1 MTDMMKK
8 DFKIVEKFKWFILVS
23 LAIIVAGVVCVC
35 MGRFNLGIDYTGGA
49 KISVELGGF
58 AKGHENEFE
67 DTYKKFLEGKGFK
80 VLDRMQIS
88 ESEGSQEYEFRIEY
102 SLNGKKIDKNNEKEQ
117 LMFQQALTGD
127 DNDASDKGVQG
138 DLQQDL
144 IKDGGFIKTYN
155 DGNVDDY
162 QHAEDFIKAYV
173 VGASASSSLVTA
185 AIWAIVVAIVVM
197 LVYIMIRFTVSGAF
211 AAIFALLHDVLIM
224 TSLTA
229 IFNIPVNST
238 FIAAVITIIGYSINS
253 TIVIFDKI
261 RECIKSPAFELASDA
276 EIANYS
282 IKHSLVKIFL
292 SSLTTMIMILVL
304 LFFSVSTI
312 QEFILPIVFGLIAG
326 FWSAVLL
333 SSSVWVFNRKLGK
346 KMKLGKKNKAAG
358 AKKA

>member
-1 MTDMMKK
+1 MANLMKK

-23 LAIIVAGVVCVC
+23 LAVIIAGVVCVC

-49 KISVELGGF
+49 KISVELGSF
-58 AKGHENEFE
+58 AKGHEDEFE
-67 DTYKKFLEGKGFK
+67 DTYKKFLEEKGFK

-88 ESEGSQEYEFRIEY
+88 ESEGYEELEFRLEY
-102 SLNGKKIDKNNEKEQ
+102 SLNGKKIDTNDAD
-117 LMFQQALTGD
+117 QQEAFKLALTGD
-127 DNDASDKGVQG
+127 DSDAADKGVQG

-144 IKDGGFIKTYN
+144 IKEGGFIQKYN

-162 QHAEDFIKAYV
+162 QQAEEFIKAYV
-173 VGASASSSLVTA
+173 VGASASSSLINA
-185 AIWAIVVAIVVM
+185 AIWAIVVAIIVM
-197 LVYIMIRFTVSGAF
+197 LIYIMIRFTVSGAF
-211 AAIFALLHDVLIM
+211 AAIFALLHDVLVM
-224 TSLTA
+224 TALTA

-282 IKHSLVKIFL
+282 IKHSFVKIFL
-292 SSLTTMIMILVL
+292 SSLTTMIMILAL

-312 QEFILPIVFGLIAG
+312 QEFILPIVFGLLAG

-333 SSSVWVFNRKLGK
+333 SSSVWVFNRKLAKKLKAGK
-346 KMKLGKKNKAAG
+346 GKTAG